1 MSALPPKADIRHRG
15 RNVGFVARSRTN
27 AASTAPETSP
37 FREMIYSGRQFD
49 PMMHQVLVN
58 RVSRGGELRV
68 RERAHCDTVLSRESF
83 ALPIN
88 VAAAI
93 RAEMKADLVAAV
105 GITRINLA
113 RAPDS
118 HFAFQVGSA
127 GMHNRT
133 CAALACRAMAHIDA
147 VRIRTQSELGSG
159 VVLQRVCESLARPTG
174 HGD

>member
-1 MSALPPKADIRHRG
+1 
-15 RNVGFVARSRTN
+15 
-27 AASTAPETSP
+27 
-37 FREMIYSGRQFD
+37 
-49 PMMHQVLVN
+49 HQVLVN

-118 HFAFQVGSA
+118 HFAFHVGSA

-133 CAALACRAMAHIDA
+133 CAPLACRAMAHIDA
-147 VRIRTQSELGSG
+147 VRIARHDSPQ
-159 VVLQRVCESLARPTG
+159 RPTMAQCRSFHCLLPSNISCILPRASRFTKTCRCSLESG
-174 HGD
+174 NKACDAGPLLVSSQVVSNRHAFER